1 TKLFCASLL
10 WREPTMRI
18 LVVGGTGFMG
28 RHVVRHLSEAGH
40 EVAIFHGGR
49 TPADLL
55 VGVRSIVGDRC
66 NLHDFAG
73 EFARWAPAVVVDMI
87 PYTEKQAQDATRV
100 FREIA
105 RRLVVLS
112 SGDVYRNYDGLRGM
126 TTTPPDTCPLKEDA
140 PLREKFYPYRAKASE
155 PHDMLYRYD
164 KILVERAI

>member
-1 TKLFCASLL
+1 MRKIGFRKPGTDDFQFDILQESESAILTIRFCASLL

-40 EVAIFHGGR
+40 EVAIFHRGQ

-55 VGVRSIVGDRC
+55 VGVRSICGDRC

-100 FREIA
+100 
-105 RRLVVLS
+105 
-112 SGDVYRNYDGLRGM
+112 
-126 TTTPPDTCPLKEDA
+126 
-140 PLREKFYPYRAKASE
+140 
-155 PHDMLYRYD
+155 
-164 KILVERAI
+164 